1 MKRLFLLFALLA
13 VLLSQVTAQQTKSPT
28 RAYNPATLQDALEM
42 IQSAK
47 REIWLLAPTLKNV
60 TVYRA
65 LNSRIKSGVILRLLI
80 ASKQGYTGYEVYLAR
95 APNVDARWLPERWGT
110 AMLVVDDR
118 AMVTSPLLT
127 GISTAGTSIK
137 VTQPELVAV
146 LAAPLKQVF
155 AQSRK
160 LK

>member
-1 MKRLFLLFALLA
+1 MKRLFLLLTLMA
-13 VLLSQVTAQQTKSPT
+13 VLLGQVTAQQAKAPS
-28 RAYNPATLQDALEM
+28 RAYNSATLRDALEM
-42 IQSAK
+42 IQDAK
-47 REIWLLAPTLKNV
+47 SEIWLLAPTLKNAS
-60 TVYRA
+60 VYQA
-65 LNSRIKSGVILRLLI
+65 LSSRIKSGVVLRLLI
-80 ASKQGYTGYEVYLAR
+80 ANKQGYTGYEVYLAR
-95 APNVDARWLPERWGT
+95 ARNVDARWLPEHWGT

-127 GISTAGTSIK
+127 GISSAGASIK

>member
-1 MKRLFLLFALLA
+1 MKRLFLSFALVA
-13 VLLSQVTAQQTKSPT
+13 VLLGQVTAQQTKAPT
-28 RAYNPATLQDALEM
+28 RAYNPATLQDVLEM
-42 IQSAK
+42 IQSSK

-60 TVYRA
+60 TVYQA
-65 LNSRIKSGVILRLLI
+65 LSSRIKSGVVLRLLI
-80 ASKQGYTGYEVYLAR
+80 ASKQGYTGYEVYLSR

-118 AMVTSPLLT
+118 AMVTSPLLA
-127 GISTAGTSIK
+127 GILSAGASIK